1 MPGAAGSWKCFLG
14 VVVFGAGSEGRQEE
28 KPQLRQQ
35 VSAAAVNGCSASPR
49 AQLPWVPPQF
59 LGGAGEKRQVRLSR
73 GEAMS
78 QPRMR
83 PERAGMELG
92 GCEERLPEESRWA
105 GKGPGNGGGWMS

>member
-1 MPGAAGSWKCFLG
+1 
-14 VVVFGAGSEGRQEE
+14 
-28 KPQLRQQ
+28 
-35 VSAAAVNGCSASPR
+35 
-49 AQLPWVPPQF
+49 
-59 LGGAGEKRQVRLSR
+59 
-73 GEAMS
+73 MS